1 MLRLG
6 TLGKLSYMNSD
17 LLKACHTTY
26 DLKYHFV
33 WIVKYRKG
41 ILFNTDIEKFLRKI
55 LEEIGQ
61 RYWLVVQEL
70 GTDGNHLHIFVQ
82 AAPRYSPSRIA
93 QILKSISARELF
105 KNFPQIKQE
114 LWGGQF
120 WGDGF
125 FVRSV
130 GSETTAMVVQRYIKE
145 QGKLT
150 NHGRQL
156 KMF

>member
-1 MLRLG
+1 MD
-6 TLGKLSYMNSD
+6 SD

-41 ILFNTDIEKFLRKI
+41 ILFDPEIAKALREI
-55 LEEIGQ
+55 LEQIGQ
-61 RYWLVVQEL
+61 KYWLIIQEL
-70 GTDGNHLHIFVQ
+70 GTDGNHLHAFIK
-82 AAPRYSPSRIA
+82 AAPRYSPSQIA

-105 KNFPQIKQE
+105 KNFPKIKEE

-130 GSETTAMVVQRYIKE
+130 GNQTTTEMIRKYIKE
-145 QGKLT
+145 QGKVT
-150 NHGRQL
+150 NHANQL
-156 KMF
+156 KLF

>member
-1 MLRLG
+1 MD
-6 TLGKLSYMNSD
+6 SD

-33 WIVKYRKG
+33 WIVKYRKN
-41 ILFNTDIEKFLRKI
+41 ILLDLNIEKALREI
-55 LEEIGQ
+55 LEEIGK
-61 RYWLVVQEL
+61 RYWLDIQEL
-70 GTDGNHLHIFVQ
+70 ATDGNHLHVFVR

-105 KNFPQIKQE
+105 KNFPTIKEE
-114 LWGGQF
+114 LWGGEL
-120 WGDGF
+120 WADGF

-130 GSETTAMVVQRYIKE
+130 GNEVTSTVVRKYIRE

-150 NHGRQL
+150 GHKKQL
-156 KMF
+156 KLF

>member
-1 MLRLG
+1 MDF
-6 TLGKLSYMNSD
+6 D

-33 WIVKYRKG
+33 WIVKYRKD
-41 ILFNTDIEKFLRKI
+41 ILSYLNIEKAIRKI
-55 LEEIGQ
+55 LEEIG
-61 RYWLVVQEL
+61 RKYWLEIQEL
-70 GTDGNHLHIFVQ
+70 GTDGNHLHIFVR

-105 KNFPQIKQE
+105 KNFPNIKEE
-114 LWGGQF
+114 LWGGEL
-120 WGDGF
+120 WADGF

-130 GSETTAMVVQRYIKE
+130 GNEITSAVVRRYIKG

-150 NHGRQL
+150 GHKKQL